1 MDNVIQMID
10 RHINQ
15 LREAR
20 NILAHKEEVAID
32 PTQPK
37 RIISAAAR
45 TRMAAAQKARWKKYR
60 ATKKSA

>member
-1 MDNVIQMID
+1 MNNVVEMID
-10 RHINQ
+10 RHIASLKQ
-15 LREAR
+15 AR
-20 NILAHKEEVAID
+20 VILAQTSTPVVD

-60 ATKKSA
+60 AVRKAA